1 MSWRNE
7 SDSGDEYS
15 SEYSDEDPAE
25 YSDEDPAESRS
36 GNGLQPGCSEYLE
49 SLLTYS
55 DGGCRHPNQRL
66 RAEQMREI
74 PKVLCF
80 FSQNSSNQMD
90 LLDDIYFVQTKKLCM
105 DCYSDAV
112 PNGFNVWS
120 TTYFDEY
127 DKQYDNNPKGLKRKP
142 YPRLLEAR
150 TRKPAPFTSQEY
162 PRFPGALIVH
172 ECWRYL
178 VYRHDPFYIDEL
190 CIHPPYK
197 VYNTPEQRQR
207 EDDRISS
214 QNIAAY
220 LGAELGVIGTASG
233 GAGKYSVEEQR
244 ILGDRAKPVPA
255 QFGDPNALMELG
267 EGYIVD
273 GDTHWVPAL
282 FTWGGKL
289 NNMNQAA
296 FHWLAQFQHTQNV
309 FRAPSAQEVDAMVFR
324 DTGRHVSATPDE
336 RRRRARELSKRP
348 QEPECFRAMMNALRG
363 AQSRSNDGSFKLS
376 RTLSPD
382 AGSSY
387 SNSSSSRMPSSSYQ
401 TTAYQSQGGGKG
413 MGGGGDWQKV
423 RRNDDNRD
431 EDEDDYR
438 RRYR

>member
-1 MSWRNE
+1 MSWRNDL
-7 SDSGDEYS
+7 DSGDDYS
-15 SEYSDEDPAE
+15 SGYSDEDPAE
-25 YSDEDPAESRS
+25 YSDEDPAESRG
-36 GNGLQPGCSEYLE
+36 GNRLQPGCSEFLE

-55 DGGCRHPNQRL
+55 DGGCRHPNKRL
-66 RAEQMREI
+66 RAEQMRKI

-80 FSQNSSNQMD
+80 FSQISSNQMN
-90 LLDDIYFVQTKKLCM
+90 LLNDIYFVETKKLCM
-105 DCYSDAV
+105 DCYLEAV

-127 DKQYDNNPKGLKRKP
+127 DQKYDNNLKGLKRKF

-150 TRKPAPFTSQEY
+150 TRKSAPFSAQQY

-178 VYRHDPFYIDEL
+178 VYLHDPFYIDEL

-244 ILGDRAKPVPA
+244 ILANKSKPVPA
-255 QFGDPNALMELG
+255 QFGNPNALMELG

-296 FHWLAQFQHTQNV
+296 FHWLAQFQHTKNV

-324 DTGRHVSATPDE
+324 DTGRHVSATPAE
-336 RRRRARELSKRP
+336 RQRRVRELSERP
-348 QEPECFRAMMNALRG
+348 QDPEFFRAMMNALRG
-363 AQSRSNDGSFKLS
+363 AQSNDGSFKLS
-376 RTLSPD
+376 QTLAPD
-382 AGSSY
+382 AGP
-387 SNSSSSRMPSSSYQ
+387 SSSRMPSSSYQ
-401 TTAYQSQGGGKG
+401 TSAYQSQGGGKG
-413 MGGGGDWQKV
+413 MGGGGDWQKI
-423 RRNDDNRD
+423 RRNDDYG
-431 EDEDDYR
+431 DEDDYR
-438 RRYR
+438 QRYR